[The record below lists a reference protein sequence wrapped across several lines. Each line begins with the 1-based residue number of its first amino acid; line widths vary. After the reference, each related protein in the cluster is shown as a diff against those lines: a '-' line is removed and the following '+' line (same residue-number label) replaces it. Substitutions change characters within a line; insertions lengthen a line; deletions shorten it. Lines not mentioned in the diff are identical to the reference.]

1 MEGSTA
7 TDAEI
12 REAIKNASI
21 SKIEKAIGEYIHD
34 RRNREIARR
43 KILDGEPYEPLSESF
58 GLTPGQ
64 VKNIIKKAR
73 RIIYEHLE

>member
-1 MEGSTA
+1 MEGSTVS
-7 TDAEI
+7 DAEI
-12 REAIKNASI
+12 RKAIENASI
-21 SKIEKAIGEYIHD
+21 SRIEAAISEYIHD

-43 KILDGEPYEPLSESF
+43 KILDGEPYEPLSESY